1 MTDFLQLIHGT
12 IRNLIP
18 VESGGAESDDENE
31 RNVQN
36 TVRYELTTSF
46 VLGLPRLHNL
56 SFEYL
61 RKPR

>member
-46 VLGLPRLHNL
+46 VLGLPRLI
-56 SFEYL
+56 
-61 RKPR
+61 P